1 MISVA
6 RSIVPPVVAPAPTVE
21 WISSMKRIGIGRLLS
36 AVITALKRSS
46 KSPRKRVP
54 ASSAAVSSAE
64 DLGPLQHFG
73 DVVLEQPRR
82 EPFGQRGLADAGVA
96 DEYRVVLPAAAED
109 LERPLELGQPADQRI
124 EAAVLRA
131 RGQVHRVR
139 AKRIARGRA
148 AAVADAGV
156 GVTLGRLRV
165 GRAAGRRG
173 RDLADPVRDVF
184 EHVEPRHAL
193 RGEELRRV
201 RLGLLERG
209 REHVARLDFL
219 ASRAL
224 HVQDRRLQH
233 AAERHRLV
241 GLFLLAALEL
251 LDVLVEILVEVA
263 AELGQI
269 GAARGEDPLAVR
281 VVRQRVEQV
290 LQRQVRM
297 MPGGRLAVRHGENH
311 LERGTE
317 HALFGFHCRA

>member
-1 MISVA
+1 MRSWPVVRIGLISVA

-54 ASSAAVSSAE
+54 ASSAAVSSEKTSAPCSTS
-64 DLGPLQHFG
+64 GTSSCSSRAASPS
-73 DVVLEQPRR
+73 
-82 EPFGQRGLADAGVA
+82 ASA
-96 DEYRVVLPAAAED
+96 VLPT
-109 LERPLELGQPADQRI
+109 PASPTNTGLFLRRRQRI
-124 EAAVLRA
+124 SSVRWSSGSRPIRGSRRAVPRA
-131 RGQVHRVR
+131 RRQVHRVG
-139 AKRIARGRA
+139 AERIAGRRA

-156 GVTLGRLRV
+156 GV
-165 GRAAGRRG
+165 AAWDVSASDALPDDEGG
-173 RDLADPVRDVF
+173 HLADAVRDVL

-209 REHVARLDFL
+209 RQHVARLDFL
-219 ASRAL
+219 PPRAL
-224 HVQDRRLQH
+224 HVQHRRLQH

-241 GLFLLAALEL
+241 RLLLLAALEL
-251 LDVLVEILVEVA
+251 LDVLVEVLVEIA

-297 MPGGRLAVRHGENH
+297 MPGGRLAVRHGEND
-311 LERGTE
+311 LE
-317 HALFGFHCRA
+317 